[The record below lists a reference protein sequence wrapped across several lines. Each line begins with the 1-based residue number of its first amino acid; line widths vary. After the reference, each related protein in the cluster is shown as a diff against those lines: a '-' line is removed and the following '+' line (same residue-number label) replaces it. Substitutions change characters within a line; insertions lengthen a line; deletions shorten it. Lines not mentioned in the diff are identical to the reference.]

1 MKNTLRQLQ
10 VILFLT
16 LLAGCGTQ
24 NNELKTVD
32 YIDIKKFMGDWYVI
46 SSIPT
51 LLEKNIFNAIE
62 NYKLNPDGTIQT
74 TFTYNAGS
82 FNGKR
87 KTFSPKGFIVDD
99 GTNAIWGMQFIWP
112 IKADYRVIYL
122 ASDYSFTIID
132 RNKRDYVWLMSR
144 KPIMTES
151 NLSFALDFI
160 ERAGYDRNNL
170 IQIPQ
175 SWPNVELD

>member
-1 MKNTLRQLQ
+1 M
-10 VILFLT
+10 
-16 LLAGCGTQ
+16 AGCGTQ

-122 ASDYSFTIID
+122 ASDYSFTIIG